1 MITLVYFIK
10 HINWVMTSVVVLKRL
25 INVRALKKKNEML
38 ISFGFLAPKD
48 FEIIWLSKTLDLSVP
63 D

>member
-38 ISFGFLAPKD
+38 ISFGFLAPKVLKL
-48 FEIIWLSKTLDLSVP
+48 FGFQKLWL
-63 D
+63 